1 MDNLDRLLE
10 AVEHPERFSE
20 SELQALLSDPEAR
33 QLYRLICASRAE
45 AFTSGSVSDDSEI
58 DRQWEAFRSARRKRP
73 VFFWFSQRKAAAVVA
88 LLIASC
94 SIIMVGVSLSRSSV
108 HDGRKSEQP
117 ITEQT
122 IPADEGLRMIPTVN
136 DTIIVFEDETLDRI
150 LDRIASYYNAKV
162 SLTKPASSEVRLFL
176 KWDSTMELPELIEH
190 LNSFERINL
199 FLKDDTIT
207 DY

>member
-20 SELQALLSDPEAR
+20 SELQALLSDPETR

-58 DRQWEAFRSARRKRP
+58 DGQWEAFRSARRKRP
-73 VFFWFSQRKAAAVVA
+73 IFFWFSQRKAAAIVA

-94 SIIMVGVSLSRSSV
+94 SIIMVGVSLNRGSV
-108 HDGRKSEQP
+108 HDGQESKQP
-117 ITEQT
+117 ITEEI
-122 IPADEGLRMIPTVN
+122 IPADKGIRMIPTVN

-162 SLTKPASSEVRLFL
+162 NLTRPASSEVRLFL